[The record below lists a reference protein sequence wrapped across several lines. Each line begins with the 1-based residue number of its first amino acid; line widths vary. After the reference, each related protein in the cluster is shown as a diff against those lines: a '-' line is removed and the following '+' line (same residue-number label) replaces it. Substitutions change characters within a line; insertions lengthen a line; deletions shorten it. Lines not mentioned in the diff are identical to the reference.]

1 MVNQVTGEINNLFK
15 ARQTILQILK
25 RRGFDVSDYEGSS
38 VSEVHSM
45 FQNDQLDMIVK
56 EGDTRKVYVKFHLKK
71 NLRQNNIYDYVED
84 LFVGEVLS
92 QDDDLIIIDSD
103 DANDTVTKTLREIWS
118 KEKYFIT
125 VLSVPRLQFNIL
137 DHEMVPLHIP
147 LSEDQKRSAMVQY
160 QVSDASKF
168 AEISRF
174 DPVAAVLGLR
184 PGQLCEIRRPSRT
197 AINAL
202 FLRICSP

>member
-137 DHEMVPLHIP
+137 DHEMVPLHVP

-174 DPVAAVLGLR
+174 DPVAAVLGLM

>member
-1 MVNQVTGEINNLFK
+1 MQLKSSFTILYNMVNQVTGEINNLFK

-25 RRGFDVSDYEGSS
+25 RRGFDVGE
-38 VSEVHSM
+38 
-45 FQNDQLDMIVK
+45 K
-56 EGDTRKVYVKFHLKK
+56 EDAHKVYVKFHLKK

-84 LFVGEVLS
+84 LFVGDVLS

-118 KEKYFIT
+118 KEKYFVT

-137 DHEMVPLHIP
+137 EHTMVPLHIP
-147 LSEDQKRSAMVQY
+147 LSEDEKRSAMAHY
-160 QVSDASKF
+160 QVSDVSKF

-184 PGQLCEIRRPSRT
+184 PGQLCEIKRPSRT
-197 AINAL
+197 AINAF